1 MTCSHARTGW
11 QPLQQLIRPQFDLVE
26 MHIKMLGK
34 PSHGLLTVN
43 DYKGNF
49 RFEAGSVIAT
59 RASGLSGSPVVGRAC
74 RLRAANLTFSLVQ
87 ISRYTS
93 LCCLNLSA

>member
-1 MTCSHARTGW
+1 MTCSHARTGR
-11 QPLQQLIRPQFDLVE
+11 QPLQQLITPQFDLVE

-59 RASGLSGSPVVGRAC
+59 RASGLSGSPVVGKHAGYE
-74 RLRAANLTFSLVQ
+74 LQ
-87 ISRYTS
+87 ILPSPLFKFPGTH
-93 LCCLNLSA
+93 LFDV